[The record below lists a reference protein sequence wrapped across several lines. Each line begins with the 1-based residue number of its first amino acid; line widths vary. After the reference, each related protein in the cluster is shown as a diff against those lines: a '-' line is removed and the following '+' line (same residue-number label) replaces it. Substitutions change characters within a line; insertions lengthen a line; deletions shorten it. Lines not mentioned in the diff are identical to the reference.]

1 MKKNLNL
8 LVAFLIAIVFVAC
21 SSKDDDNETVATGSL
36 TLNLNGLEELGANYV
51 YEGWLIVNGSPVSTG
66 TFTSVSFPQSFDVE
80 QTVLE
85 SASTFVLSIE
95 PAGET
100 GAAAL
105 APADTKVLAGDFNGN
120 SASVWVAPVT
130 KEASDFADIWGNF
143 FLRTPTDETSETGN
157 NGNDHYG
164 IWFGTPGAPPTAG
177 LGLPELAPG
186 WVYEGWVV
194 VDGVGPIS
202 TGTFTGVTER
212 DSSNGFSGA
221 QSNAGP
227 PVPGEDFFLNAPAG
241 FTFPLDVRGK
251 TAVISIEPSPDDSPA
266 PFALKPL
273 LGVAGQETAPATH
286 DFNQNLS
293 TLPTGTVTR

>member
-8 LVAFLIAIVFVAC
+8 VTAFLIAIVFVAC
-21 SSKDDDNETVATGSL
+21 NNNDENETPTIGSL
-36 TLNLNGLEELGANYV
+36 TLNLNGLEELGSNYV
-51 YEGWLIVNGSPVSTG
+51 YEGWLIVNGNPISTG
-66 TFTSVSFPQSFDVE
+66 TFTSATFPQSFDVE

-85 SASTFVLSIE
+85 SATTFVLSIE

-105 APADTKVLAGDFNGN
+105 APAATKVLAGDFSGN
-120 SASVWVAPVT
+120 SASVKVAPVT
-130 KEASDFADIWGNF
+130 TNASDFTDASGNF

-164 IWFGTPGAPPTAG
+164 IWFGTPGAPPTSG
-177 LGLPELAPG
+177 LNLPELAPG

-202 TGTFTGVTER
+202 TGTFTVSTQR
-212 DSSNGFSGA
+212 DSSNGFSGT

-227 PVPGEDFFLNAPAG
+227 PVPGEDFFLNAPTG
-241 FTFPLDVRGK
+241 FTFPLDVRGR

-273 LGVAGQETAPATH
+273 VGVAGQETAPATH
-286 DFNQNLS
+286 NLGQNLS
-293 TLPTGTVTR
+293 SLPTGTVTR